1 MAPRGS
7 VLLGHIRLL
16 NMHLLL
22 YLFVERGTARSTGT
36 LSFLEVLVPAG
47 FDSIRAMGGQG
58 PVRLP
63 VLWQNAVVLQ
73 TLTERKEWKFFG
85 VLPKA
90 DPGLAAAW
98 WTALLLRGIL
108 PAAFAIAMGVLVG
121 AVQRGDPLAGPLG
134 FAGSIFVLLQVL
146 SPIHQAVSAN
156 LGDRTAAWLYDRLTE
171 ACVRPPGMGHLE
183 DPALT
188 SDLTVARDFDLGMT
202 GPPLSISL
210 DFIATGMA
218 EMIGGVACAVIL
230 ARYAWWAPIVLAGA
244 WLATHWLLR
253 ESAIWRD
260 RNTEEVRGAQRD
272 ADYAYRLA
280 VDPPASKELRLFGL
294 AGWTIDRF
302 LARRTRLHELQYAA
316 TRLRERPVIW
326 SMLLVVSANVLVFWL
341 LASAA
346 AHGRISLGEAVV
358 YVQSA
363 IGVSMIAFGGFSWA
377 LDGAAAPVAAVLR
390 LEPAM
395 RPAGSLRS
403 GDRSADAT
411 PARGIRLRDVTF
423 AYPTAGAAPP
433 STGATVLEHFDLT
446 IPAGSSL
453 AIVGQNGAGKT
464 TIAKLLCRLY
474 DPQSGAIEIDG
485 VDIRELDL
493 ASWRS
498 RVAAVFQDFIRLE
511 LPLRDNVA
519 PAGAPDAVVRAA
531 LESAGATNLAAL
543 DTVLARGYTGG
554 TDLSGGQWQR
564 VALARALCAVTVG
577 AGVVLLDEPTAQ
589 LDVRGEAEIF
599 DRLLAET
606 RHCTTILISHRF
618 STVRHADRICVLEHG
633 RVVELGTHDELMA
646 LGGRYRTMFE
656 LQAERFTATEDE
668 EGKAYDVLA

>member
-1 MAPRGS
+1 
-7 VLLGHIRLL
+7 
-16 NMHLLL
+16 
-22 YLFVERGTARSTGT
+22 
-36 LSFLEVLVPAG
+36 
-47 FDSIRAMGGQG
+47 
-58 PVRLP
+58 
-63 VLWQNAVVLQ
+63 VLQ
-73 TLTERKEWKFFG
+73 QLTARKEWKFFA

-98 WTALLLRGIL
+98 WTVLLLRGIL

-121 AVQRGDPLAGPLG
+121 AVQHGHPLAGPLA

-146 SPIHQAVSAN
+146 SPIHQALSAN

-171 ACVRPPGMGHLE
+171 ACVRPPGIGHLE

-202 GPPLSISL
+202 GPPLSVSM
-210 DFIATGMA
+210 DFIAAGLV
-218 EMIGGVACAVIL
+218 EMTGGVASAVIL
-230 ARYAWWAPIVLAGA
+230 ARYAWWAPLVLAGA

-253 ESAIWRD
+253 ESAIWYD
-260 RNTEEVRGAQRD
+260 RQTEEVRAAQRD

-302 LARRTRLHELQYAA
+302 IARRTRLHELQYAA
-316 TRLRERPVIW
+316 TRMRERPVLW
-326 SMLLVVSANVLVFWL
+326 SLLLVTSANVLVFWL

-363 IGVSMIAFGGFSWA
+363 VGVSMIAFGGLSWS
-377 LDGAAAPVAAVLR
+377 LDGSAAPVAAVLR

-395 RPAGSLRS
+395 RPAGALPS
-403 GDRSADAT
+403 GERRA
-411 PARGIRLRDVTF
+411 PAAAPEIRLCDVSF
-423 AYPTAGAAPP
+423 AYPGGTP
-433 STGATVLEHFDLT
+433 VLEHFDLT

-474 DPQSGAIEIDG
+474 DPQSGAITIDG
-485 VDIRELDL
+485 ADLREFDL
-493 ASWRS
+493 ASWRA
-498 RVAAVFQDFIRLE
+498 RVTAVFQDFIRLE

-519 PAGAPDAVVRAA
+519 PAGAPDEVVRAA
-531 LESAGATNLAAL
+531 LESAGAANLAAL
-543 DTVLARGYTGG
+543 DTVLARGYSGG

-564 VALARALCAVTVG
+564 VALARALAAVTLG

-599 DRLLAET
+599 DRLLAAT
-606 RHCTTILISHRF
+606 RQSTTILISHRF

-633 RVVELGTHDELMA
+633 HVIELGSHDQLMA
-646 LGGRYRTMFE
+646 LGGRYRTMFD
-656 LQAERFTATEDE
+656 LQAQRFHLPEE
-668 EGKAYDVLA
+668 EGTTYESLA

>member
-1 MAPRGS
+1 MCA
-7 VLLGHIRLL
+7 
-16 NMHLLL
+16 
-22 YLFVERGTARSTGT
+22 
-36 LSFLEVLVPAG
+36 
-47 FDSIRAMGGQG
+47 
-58 PVRLP
+58 P
-63 VLWQNAVVLQ
+63 VLCQNAVVLQ
-73 TLTERKEWKFFG
+73 SLTERKEWKFFG

-90 DPGLAAAW
+90 DAGLAAAW
-98 WTALLLRGIL
+98 WAVLLLRGIL

-121 AVQRGDPLAGPLG
+121 AVQRGDPLAGPLA
-134 FAGSIFVLLQVL
+134 FAGAIFVLLQVL

-183 DPALT
+183 DPTLT

-210 DFIATGMA
+210 DFIASGMV
-218 EMIGGVACAVIL
+218 EMTGGVASAVIL
-230 ARYAWWAPIVLAGA
+230 ARYAWWAPIMLAGA

-302 LARRTRLHELQYAA
+302 IARRTRLHELQYAA

-326 SMLLVVSANVLVFWL
+326 SMLLVVSANILVFWL

-346 AHGRISLGEAVV
+346 ADGRISLGEVVV

-363 IGVSMIAFGGFSWA
+363 VGVSMIAFGGFSWA

-390 LEPAM
+390 LEPTM
-395 RPAGSLRS
+395 RPAGELRS
-403 GDRSADAT
+403 GGRSAQAT
-411 PARGIRLRDVTF
+411 PAREIRLRDVTF
-423 AYPTAGAAPP
+423 AYPAVA
-433 STGATVLEHFDLT
+433 STPLRVATPVLEHFDLT

-453 AIVGQNGAGKT
+453 AIVGQNGAGMT
-464 TIAKLLCRLY
+464 TIAKVLCRLY

-485 VDIRELDL
+485 IDIREFDL
-493 ASWRS
+493 PSWRS

-519 PAGAPDAVVRAA
+519 PAGAPDDVVRAA

-543 DTVLARGYTGG
+543 DTVLARGYDGG

-564 VALARALCAVTVG
+564 IALARALAAVTLG

-599 DRLLAET
+599 DRLLTAT

-618 STVRHADRICVLEHG
+618 STVRHADRICVLERG
-633 RVVELGTHDELMA
+633 RVIELGTHDELMSLA
-646 LGGRYRTMFE
+646 GRYRKMFDM
-656 LQAERFTATEDE
+656 QSQRFNVPEDGE
-668 EGKAYDVLA
+668 DTTYDVLS

>member
-1 MAPRGS
+1 L
-7 VLLGHIRLL
+7 VLEASIEFLNAKWNPFKAAGRQCTLIHKNVFRPARLFRVARDSLGIFIWALVR
-16 NMHLLL
+16 
-22 YLFVERGTARSTGT
+22 ERAHA
-36 LSFLEVLVPAG
+36 LA
-47 FDSIRAMGGQG
+47 
-58 PVRLP
+58 
-63 VLWQNAVVLQ
+63 LWQNAAVFQ
-73 TLTERKEWKFFG
+73 KLTERKEWKFFA

-90 DPGLAAAW
+90 DPRLAATW
-98 WTALLLRGIL
+98 WIVLLVRGML

-121 AVQRGDPLAGPLG
+121 AVQRGDPLAGPLS
-134 FAGSIFVLLQVL
+134 FAGAIFVLLQVL

-156 LGDRTAAWLYDRLTE
+156 LGDCTAAWLYDQLTH

-183 DPALT
+183 DPTLT
-188 SDLTVARDFDLGMT
+188 DDLTVARDFDLGMT
-202 GPPLSISL
+202 GPPLSISM
-210 DFIATGMA
+210 DFIATGMV
-218 EMIGGVACAVIL
+218 EMVGGVASAVIL
-230 ARYAWWAPIVLAGA
+230 ALYAWWASIVLAGA
-244 WLATHWLLR
+244 WIATHWLLR

-260 RNTEEVRGAQRD
+260 RNTDEVRGAQRD

-294 AGWTIDRF
+294 AGWTLDRF
-302 LARRTRLHELQYAA
+302 IARRTRLHELQYAA

-326 SMLLVVSANVLVFWL
+326 SMVLVISANVVVFWS

-346 AHGRISLGEAVV
+346 VAGRISLGEAVV
-358 YVQSA
+358 YVQNA

-377 LDGAAAPVAAVLR
+377 LDGSAAPVAAVLR

-395 RPAGSLRS
+395 RPSGALRS
-403 GDRSADAT
+403 GNRHASGM
-411 PARGIRLRDVTF
+411 PAREIRLRDVTF
-423 AYPTAGAAPP
+423 GYPGGA
-433 STGATVLEHFDLT
+433 SVLEHFDLT

-474 DPQSGAIEIDG
+474 DPQSGTIEIDG
-485 VDIRELDL
+485 IDIREFDL
-493 ASWRS
+493 TSWRS

-511 LPLRDNVA
+511 LSLRDNVA
-519 PAGAPDAVVRAA
+519 PAGAPDDVIRTSLA
-531 LESAGATNLAAL
+531 SAGASNLAAL
-543 DTVLARGYTGG
+543 ETVLARGYDGG

-564 VALARALCAVTVG
+564 IALARALAAVTLG

-599 DRLLAET
+599 DRLLAAT

-633 RVVELGTHDELMA
+633 RVIELGTHDELMA
-646 LGGRYRTMFE
+646 LGGRYRTMFD
-656 LQAERFTATEDE
+656 LQAQRFNVRGEE
-668 EGKAYDVLA
+668 EGTTYDVLS